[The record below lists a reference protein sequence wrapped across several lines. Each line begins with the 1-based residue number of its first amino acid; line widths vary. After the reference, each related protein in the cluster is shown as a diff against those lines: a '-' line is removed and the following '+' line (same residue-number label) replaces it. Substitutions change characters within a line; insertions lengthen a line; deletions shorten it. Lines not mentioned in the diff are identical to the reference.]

1 MEVTIKLVG
10 TFKNGRF
17 KEAVR
22 EYHSGIRVRE
32 VVDELNIPDP
42 MLGIVLINDVHAGIG
57 DFLEDGDTLC
67 LLPLIDGG

>member
-10 TFKNGRF
+10 TFKIGRF
-17 KEAVR
+17 NEAVR

-42 MLGIVLINDVHAGIG
+42 LLGIVLINDVHAGIG
-57 DFLEDGDTLC
+57 DLLEDGDTLC